1 METVPELKPEDLC
14 ARCDHE
20 ELPFASTN
28 ELTPLNRTVGQGR
41 AVRSLEVGLGITASG
56 FNLFVAG
63 RPGTGRTSIVHELVE
78 QEARGKPV
86 PDDWIYVHN
95 FSAPD
100 RPRAISLPAGKGSA
114 FAREMELLVS
124 SAQLELQKLFESPLY
139 RERKDVLEREAAQ
152 AKQDEVL
159 KTQRE
164 SLALGFSIEFAP
176 NGILTIPMKDGKK
189 LTPQEFESLDD
200 REKGDFRTNGQ
211 KVHELLEQMLQISRQ
226 IDRNLRE
233 KVASLEKE
241 MASSLLTP
249 LFQKLESEYRD
260 LASILSWLK
269 EAKEDLVE
277 HLDDL
282 KDKDEQPGIPFL
294 EKPQPNVSRFKINA
308 FVDRSGLEGAPVVKE
323 SNPSF
328 YNLMGKI
335 EYRPAFGT
343 WVTDQTMIKA
353 GALETANGGFLI
365 IPAQDLFSAP
375 FAWDA
380 LKRSLRSGSARVENL
395 SEFAGGVPTA
405 TLRPEP
411 IPVSLKVIMIGQ
423 PEHFHML
430 YALDEDFRKLFKIRA
445 DFDLE
450 MPRNDQTIAD
460 YASFLH
466 LLEHEDPCLLPF
478 HSSAVARL
486 VEFGSRLVEA
496 KNKLSARFMEI
507 ADMAYEACYWAKK
520 AGAEKVEAE
529 HVLQALEEKVFRSRL
544 IEDKIQELIEK
555 DTILINVR
563 EKSVGQV
570 NSLSIYASGAYS
582 FGRPSRITARVF
594 LGKTGVVNI
603 EREIALSGPIHS
615 KGVLILGG
623 YLGGMYAREF
633 PLTLSA
639 SLTFEQLYEGVEGDS
654 ASSAE
659 LYALLSALAE
669 VPLSQEIAVTGSV
682 NQFGE
687 IQPIGGVN
695 EKIEGF
701 YAVCRAKGLSGSQ
714 GVIIPVANVKNLM
727 LKEEV
732 VEAVREGKFH
742 VWAVK
747 SVDEGLELLTGIP
760 AGERGE
766 GGEFTPHSVHA
777 LVSARLRQFAE
788 RLRDFYPG

>member
-1 METVPELKPEDLC
+1 MNTVRELNPEDLC
-14 ARCDHE
+14 ARCNHE
-20 ELPFASTN
+20 ELPFTDTK
-28 ELTPLNRTVGQGR
+28 ELVPLDRTVGQGR
-41 AVRSLEVGLGITASG
+41 AIRALEVGLGITASG
-56 FNLFVAG
+56 FNLFIAG
-63 RPGTGRTSIVHELVE
+63 RPGTGRTSIVQELVE
-78 QEARGKPV
+78 KEARKKPV

-100 RPRAISLPAGKGSA
+100 RPKAISLPAGKGTV
-114 FAREMELLVS
+114 FAHEMGLLVT
-124 SAQLELQKLFESPLY
+124 SAQLELRKLFESPLY
-139 RERKDVLEREAAQ
+139 QERKDALDREATQ
-152 AKQDEVL
+152 AKQDKVL
-159 KTQRE
+159 ETQQE
-164 SLALGFSIEFAP
+164 SLALGFSIEFTP
-176 NGILTIPMKDGKK
+176 NGILTIPTKEGKK
-189 LTPQEFESLDD
+189 LTPEEFDGLSDK
-200 REKGDFRTNGQ
+200 EKETYRANGQ
-211 KVHELLEQMLQISRQ
+211 KVHELLEQMLQSSRQ

-233 KVASLEKE
+233 KMAALEKE

-249 LFQKLESEYRD
+249 LFQKLESEYQNF
-260 LASILSWLK
+260 SPILSWLD
-269 EAKEDLVE
+269 EAKEDLIQ

-282 KDKDEQPGIPFL
+282 KEKDEQSGMTLF
-294 EKPQPNVSRFKINA
+294 EKPQPNVSRFKVNV
-308 FVDRSGLEGAPVVKE
+308 FVDRSGLKGAPVVKE

-365 IPAQDLFSAP
+365 IPAQELFGSP

-411 IPVSLKVIMIGQ
+411 IPVNVKVIMIGQ
-423 PEHFHML
+423 PEHFHLL
-430 YALDEDFRKLFKIRA
+430 YSLDEDFRKLFKIRA

-450 MPRNDQTIAD
+450 MPRNQETIAD

-466 LLEHEDPCLLPF
+466 LIEHEDPCLIPF

-496 KNKLSARFMEI
+496 KDKLSARFMEI

-520 AGAEKVEAE
+520 AGSEKVLAE
-529 HVLQALEEKVFRSRL
+529 HVLQALEEKAFRSRL
-544 IEDKIQELIEK
+544 IEDKIQEMIEK
-555 DTILINVR
+555 GTILINVSG
-563 EKSVGQV
+563 KAVGQV
-570 NSLSIYASGAYS
+570 NGLSIYASGAYS

-594 LGKTGVVNI
+594 MGKAGVVNI

-615 KGVLILGG
+615 KGVLTLSG
-623 YLGGMYAREF
+623 YLGGMYAQDF

-669 VPLSQEIAVTGSV
+669 LPISQEIAVTGSV
-682 NQFGE
+682 NQYGE

-701 YAVCRAKGLSGSQ
+701 YAVCKAKGLTENQ
-714 GVIIPVANVKNLM
+714 GVIIPLANVRNLM
-727 LKEEV
+727 LNEEV
-732 VEAVREGKFH
+732 VEAVREKKFH
-742 VWAVK
+742 IWAIR

-760 AGERGE
+760 AGKREEE
-766 GGEFTPHSVHA
+766 GKFTPNSVHA
-777 LVSARLRQFAE
+777 IISARLRQFAE
-788 RLRDFYPG
+788 GLRGFYPG